1 MGIYLVRH
9 GKDEDGFR
17 GGWSQKGLTK
27 EGIEQS
33 KKLGQYLKMNQE
45 EFCLSKII
53 TSDLARA
60 FETAIHIADALQLP
74 IEKSEDWRETNNGY
88 LAGLPND
95 EADQKYPGLY
105 FNSLRMDESYPGGES
120 PDDNFKRI
128 QKILDEV
135 LTNPTDRKYNG
146 NLLIVT
152 HGGVINIIYHILKGL
167 KWTNKNKPYL
177 TSHTSMHKIEFVK
190 NKWEITQEN
199 LVQHLI

>member
-17 GGWSQKGLTK
+17 GGWSQRGLTK

-33 KKLGQYLKMNQE
+33 KKLGQYLKNNHE
-45 EFCLSKII
+45 EFCLSKIV

-60 FETAIHIADALQLP
+60 SETAIHIVDALQLP

-95 EADQKYPGLY
+95 EADQMYPGLY
-105 FNSLRMDESYPGGES
+105 FKSLQMDESYPGGES
-120 PDDNFKRI
+120 PNENFLRI
-128 QKILDEV
+128 QKVLDGV
-135 LTNPTDRKYNG
+135 LTNQTNINDNE

-152 HGGVINIIYHILKGL
+152 HGGVINIIYHILKGIE
-167 KWTNKNKPYL
+167 WTNKNKPFP
-177 TSHTSMHKIEFVK
+177 TSHTGMHKIEFVK
-190 NKWEITQEN
+190 DTWEITQAN
-199 LVQHLI
+199 IVQHLI

>member
-17 GGWSQKGLTK
+17 GGWSQRGLTK

-33 KKLGQYLKMNQE
+33 KKLGEYLKKNYKE
-45 EFCLSKII
+45 LSINRVI
-53 TSDLARA
+53 SSDLKRA
-60 FETAIHIADALQLP
+60 TETAACIANLLQLP

-88 LAGLPND
+88 LAGMLND

-105 FNSLRMDESYPGGES
+105 FDSLRMDESYPGGES
-120 PDDNFKRI
+120 PEDNFNRI
-128 QKILDEV
+128 QKVLDEV
-135 LTNPTDRKYNG
+135 LKNQTNIKHNE

-152 HGGVINIIYHILKGL
+152 HGGVINIIYHILKGIE
-167 KWTNKNKPYL
+167 WTNKNKPFP
-177 TSHTSMHKIEFVK
+177 TSHTSLHKIEFVK
-190 NKWEITQEN
+190 DEWEITQEN